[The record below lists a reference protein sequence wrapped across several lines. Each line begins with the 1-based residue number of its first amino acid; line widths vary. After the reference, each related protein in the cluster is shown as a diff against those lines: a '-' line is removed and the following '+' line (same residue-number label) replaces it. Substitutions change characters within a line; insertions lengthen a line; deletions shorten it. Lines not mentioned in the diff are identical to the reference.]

1 MSDLPSPIIDFLL
14 GLTDDT
20 LSPAYMLVTDS
31 GLTQWG
37 GDLESYGITGLQDH
51 MDVSEN
57 IPFLVGLLPLGTSS
71 VFLPNVQTKE
81 GTFADVYL
89 FNREQ
94 GTWILLMDAT
104 ATTNRQLNMQQ
115 KLYDSRLHVN
125 DLERESDALLKAN
138 ITLEQLVRERTVE
151 LSQTILLLQQ
161 QLAERQRLEKERK
174 ERRSQ
179 ASQ

>member
-20 LSPAYMLVTDS
+20 LSPAYLLVTDD

-37 GDLESYGITGLQDH
+37 GDLESYGITGLQEH
-51 MDVSEN
+51 MDVSDN
-57 IPFLVGLLPLGTSS
+57 IPFLIGLLPLGTGS

-89 FNREQ
+89 FHREQ

-115 KLYDSRLHVN
+115 KLYDSRLQVT

-138 ITLEQLVRERTVE
+138 ITLEQLVRERTMD
-151 LSQTILLLQQ
+151 LYQTIHQLQE
-161 QLAERQRLEKERK
+161 QLTVRERAEKERK

-179 ASQ
+179 AS

>member
-20 LSPAYMLVTDS
+20 LSPAYLLVTDS

-37 GDLESYGITGLQDH
+37 GDLDSYGITGLQDH
-51 MDVSEN
+51 MDVSET

-115 KLYDSRLHVN
+115 KLYDSRLQVN
-125 DLERESDALLKAN
+125 GLEREGEALLKAN
-138 ITLEQLVRERTVE
+138 ITLEQLVRERTMD
-151 LSQTILLLQQ
+151 LYQTIHQLQE
-161 QLAERQRLEKERK
+161 QLTVRERAEKERK

-179 ASQ
+179 AS

>member
-20 LSPAYMLVTDS
+20 LSPAYLLVTDS
-31 GLTQWG
+31 GLSQWG
-37 GDLESYGITGLQDH
+37 GDLASYGITGLQEH
-51 MDVSEN
+51 MDVSET

-81 GTFADVYL
+81 GTFADIYL

-104 ATTNRQLNMQQ
+104 ATTARQLNMQQ
-115 KLYDSRLHVN
+115 KLYDSRLQVT

-138 ITLEQLVRERTVE
+138 ITLEQLVRERTMD
-151 LSQTILLLQQ
+151 LSKTILQLQQ
-161 QLAERQRLEKERK
+161 QLAERQRLEKERRD
-174 ERRSQ
+174 RRGQ

>member
-20 LSPAYMLVTDS
+20 LSPAYLLVTDS

-37 GDLESYGITGLQDH
+37 GDLQSYGIIGLQEH
-51 MDVSEN
+51 MDVGET
-57 IPFLVGLLPLGTSS
+57 IPFLVGVLPLGTSS

-104 ATTNRQLNMQQ
+104 ANTNRQQNMQQ
-115 KLYDSRLHVN
+115 KLYDSRLQVN

-138 ITLEQLVRERTVE
+138 ITLEQLVRERTME
-151 LSQTILLLQQ
+151 LSETILQLQQ
-161 QLAERQRLEKERK
+161 QLAERQRLEKERRD
-174 ERRSQ
+174 RRSQ